1 MGQFDSIKRDPWMV
15 EQHYL
20 ASTREKEQEFADPD
34 AQALLIGPAEHR
46 HHYRGLS
53 RDWAHMAL
61 ELAVQRYSGGEPMEL
76 VEAYADYAFAQF
88 ARHFS
93 AYPATRE
100 QLRPWVSDEY
110 RLALWLLS
118 LAVLCG
124 YPERVDQVLGWL
136 NQDDERSSDLLLHRL
151 FQRLGKAYP
160 GTSLLHPEPYGALL
174 ESLDLKGPAQHDA
187 LMHYLGQWYANAH
200 GCYWHERHT
209 RARSDHLGYWAFEA
223 ALVAFLWSVQGDALE
238 SAPHFY
244 PQALVE
250 RARYRRLGKQFRD
263 PETARREDA
272 PGWPSGTPCPWPGY
286 YVCVERMVG
295 EQVFMHQVPFPEID
309 GQVVHWRLSKTF

>member
-34 AQALLIGPAEHR
+34 AQALLSGPAEHR

-93 AYPATRE
+93 AYPATSE

-124 YPERVDQVLGWL
+124 YPERVDQVLG
-136 NQDDERSSDLLLHRL
+136 
-151 FQRLGKAYP
+151 
-160 GTSLLHPEPYGALL
+160 
-174 ESLDLKGPAQHDA
+174 
-187 LMHYLGQWYANAH
+187 
-200 GCYWHERHT
+200 
-209 RARSDHLGYWAFEA
+209 
-223 ALVAFLWSVQGDALE
+223 
-238 SAPHFY
+238 
-244 PQALVE
+244 
-250 RARYRRLGKQFRD
+250 
-263 PETARREDA
+263 
-272 PGWPSGTPCPWPGY
+272 
-286 YVCVERMVG
+286 
-295 EQVFMHQVPFPEID
+295 
-309 GQVVHWRLSKTF
+309 